1 MLENDGQDGLTVTIE
16 QRTAETTIVLVG
28 ELDLASSG
36 ILDGAAQSLLPL
48 TAPVVVDVAGLT
60 FIDSTGLRS
69 LLRLHEDSMA
79 ASGVGIRLTNVNVA
93 VHRLLELTG
102 LLGTFEV
109 DGATSPAEG

>member
-1 MLENDGQDGLTVTIE
+1 MPENDGQDGLTVTIE
-16 QRTAETTIVLVG
+16 RRTAATTIVLVG

-36 ILDGAAQSLLPL
+36 TLDGAVQSLLPV
-48 TAPVVVDVAGLT
+48 ANPMVVDVAGVT

-69 LLRLHEDSMA
+69 LLWLHEQAVA
-79 ASGVGIRLTNVNVA
+79 ASGVGIRLANVNAA

-102 LLGTFEV
+102 LVGTFEV